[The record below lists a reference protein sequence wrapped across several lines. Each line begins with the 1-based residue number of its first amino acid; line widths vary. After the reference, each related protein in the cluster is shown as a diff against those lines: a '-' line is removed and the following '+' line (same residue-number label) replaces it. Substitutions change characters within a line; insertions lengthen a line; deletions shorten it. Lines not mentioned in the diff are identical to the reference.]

1 MFLYFLYFFERVKG
15 EYTQNIVKIIYKT
28 TLEELLS
35 LTLYSL
41 TMNHD
46 FEFFRI
52 FFLHVM
58 LRASSFE
65 KITHP
70 SCTLKEATLQCMRC
84 EGKCF

>member
-52 FFLHVM
+52 FFFFFCM
-58 LRASSFE
+58 SCFEPPRSKKLR
-65 KITHP
+65 IP
-70 SCTLKEATLQCMRC
+70 RVL
-84 EGKCF
+84 

>member
-52 FFLHVM
+52 FFFFFACH
-58 LRASSFE
+58 ASSLLVRKNYASLVYFKGSNIAMHE
-65 KITHP
+65 
-70 SCTLKEATLQCMRC
+70 M
-84 EGKCF
+84 